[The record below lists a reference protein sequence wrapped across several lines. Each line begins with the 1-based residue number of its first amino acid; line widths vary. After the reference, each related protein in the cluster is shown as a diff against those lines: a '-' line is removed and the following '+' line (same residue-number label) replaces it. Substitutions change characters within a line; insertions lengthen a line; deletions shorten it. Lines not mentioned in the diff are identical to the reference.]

1 MTTKIIY
8 WPKGGSVEK
17 VAKKLENKLTNVL
30 AYSVEDIDF
39 NMLADT
45 ELLILGGSTVGA
57 DDWKNKTYKDAWAM
71 FFNELKEKE
80 IAMTGK
86 KVALFGL
93 GNQVLYPD
101 HFVDSLK
108 DMADY
113 VRATDATIVG
123 ACPNKGYDF
132 TASEALENGQFIG
145 LPLDEDTQAKKTD
158 ARLKAW
164 ITDLGL

>member
-1 MTTKIIY
+1 MNTKIIY

-17 VAKKLENKLTNVL
+17 VAKKLEDKLTKVS
-30 AYSVEDIDF
+30 AFSVEDIDF

-57 DDWKNKTYKDAWAM
+57 DDWKNSNYKDAWAM
-71 FFNELKEKE
+71 FFSELKQKG
-80 IAMTGK
+80 ITMSDK

-93 GNQVLYPD
+93 GNQVLYPE

-113 VRATDATIVG
+113 VSATDATIVG
-123 ACPNKGYDF
+123 SCENNGYDF
-132 TASEALENGQFIG
+132 TASEALVDGKFIG
-145 LPLDEDTQAKKTD
+145 LPLDEDTQAAKTD
-158 ARLKAW
+158 ARLVAW
-164 ITDLGL
+164 IADLGL